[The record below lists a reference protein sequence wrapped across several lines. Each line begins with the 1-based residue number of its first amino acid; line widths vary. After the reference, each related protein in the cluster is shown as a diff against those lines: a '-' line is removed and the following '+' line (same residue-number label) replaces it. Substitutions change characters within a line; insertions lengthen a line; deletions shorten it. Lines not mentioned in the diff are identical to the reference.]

1 MDPASSS
8 WTTALLT
15 DSVYLHCTLFSVEAY
30 LELCL
35 RKSHGPL
42 THFYF
47 QKTLR
52 LLQDRLD
59 RPGDPLS
66 TSDPTIM
73 VVSVLGLTAEVT
85 GDSVAAQKHMEGL
98 RRMVDLRGG
107 LEMLRFDNSRL
118 PAKVCRLV
126 PFPIDKISL
135 IDRIS
140 DMMKH

>member
-30 LELCL
+30 LEACL
-35 RKSHGPL
+35 QKTQGPL
-42 THFYF
+42 AHFYF
-47 QKTLR
+47 QKTIR

-59 RPGDPLS
+59 RPDDPQ
-66 TSDPTIM
+66 TISDPTIM
-73 VVSVLGLTAEVT
+73 VVSVLGLTTEVT
-85 GDSVAAQKHMEGL
+85 GDYMAAKKHMEGL

-107 LEMLRFDNSRL
+107 LEMLRFDNARL

-126 PFPIDKISL
+126 SFPNDKRFFPILDYL
-135 IDRIS
+135 T
-140 DMMKH
+140 